1 MAYQTKKDL
10 IEEIENFIEEYD
22 LDVDEILEEYDIND
36 FQDLKRT
43 EIVVIRKDLFRK
55 EAMKY
60 MELNE
65 MDEFEQQG
73 WNDIIENLNKD

>member
-22 LDVDEILEEYDIND
+22 LDLDEILEEYDIND

-55 EAMKY
+55 EEMKY

>member
-1 MAYQTKKDL
+1 MDYQTKKDL

-22 LDVDEILEEYDIND
+22 LDLDEILEEYDIND

>member
-22 LDVDEILEEYDIND
+22 LDLDEILEEYDIND

>member
-22 LDVDEILEEYDIND
+22 LDLDEILEEYDIND

-43 EIVVIRKDLFRK
+43 EIVVIRKDLFRN

>member
-22 LDVDEILEEYDIND
+22 LDLDEILEEYDIND

-60 MELNE
+60 MDLNE

>member
-10 IEEIENFIEEYD
+10 IEEIENFIEEND
-22 LDVDEILEEYDIND
+22 LDLDEVLEGYDIND
-36 FQDLKRT
+36 FEDLKRT
-43 EIVVIRKDLFRK
+43 EILIIRKDLSRK

-60 MELNE
+60 TELNE
-65 MDEFEQQG
+65 MYQFEKQG

>member
-22 LDVDEILEEYDIND
+22 LDLDEILEEYDIND
-36 FQDLKRT
+36 FEDLKRT

>member
-22 LDVDEILEEYDIND
+22 LDLDEILEEYDINN

-65 MDEFEQQG
+65 IDEFEQQG

>member
-22 LDVDEILEEYDIND
+22 LDLDEILEEYDIND
-36 FQDLKRT
+36 FQELKRT